1 MLGLRGLGKE
11 RTPKQDGAPKEKEHD
26 AERFGERQ
34 RELGEGE
41 SVDCDK
47 GEEAEGEEVVGFHE
61 FVGFLF
67 RLHIA
72 SLVQCWCN
80 MRGIAMRKCAKN
92 ARREKRVSRFT
103 ASMVCSGLVRWL

>member
-1 MLGLRGLGKE
+1 MKL
-11 RTPKQDGAPKEKEHD
+11 
-26 AERFGERQ
+26 GER
-34 RELGEGE
+34 E

-67 RLHIA
+67 HLHVA
-72 SLVQCWCN
+72 SLVQGWCN